1 MAGRR
6 VLCLTIDPAKRLAQ
20 ALGLEEV
27 SSEEQEISPT
37 LFESAGLALPGRLT
51 VMMLD
56 ARAAFDRIVVKH
68 SSSPERARR
77 VMNNRLYRHV
87 SSTLSG
93 TQDYMAMEAL
103 AAAKTDPRFDLVVLD
118 TPPTANAL
126 DFLDAPLRLT
136 EALDSSTVRW
146 LAQGAKKTGRR
157 SLDLFGRSAALVAR
171 GLARITGARFLD
183 SMGELVFDLSELF
196 EGFKERAARVEAAL
210 RGSDVAFVM
219 VTSPAPASI
228 SEVLFLSDRL
238 AAAELVRGAFVVN
251 RVRMPVLPESESA
264 TEEDAARAIARHGLG
279 LKDDG
284 ASRVLRAHTDAM
296 LLAAMDRRNLVG
308 LETAA
313 VSGVPVVQVPE
324 RDGDV
329 QNLRALSDL
338 ALVLTGRQS

>member
-1 MAGRR
+1 MTLPQR
-6 VLCLTIDPAKRLAQ
+6 
-20 ALGLEEV
+20 
-27 SSEEQEISPT
+27 PT
-37 LFESAGLALPGRLT
+37 HLIF
-51 VMMLD
+51 
-56 ARAAFDRIVVKH
+56 
-68 SSSPERARR
+68 
-77 VMNNRLYRHV
+77 
-87 SSTLSG
+87 
-93 TQDYMAMEAL
+93 
-103 AAAKTDPRFDLVVLD
+103 
-118 TPPTANAL
+118 
-126 DFLDAPLRLT
+126 DAPLRLA

-308 LETAA
+308 LETAWQSAESPSCKFPRETETYRTCELSPICARAHRSPILGTRSKLRPSSAASRPPSTSRRALPFA
-313 VSGVPVVQVPE
+313 VS
-324 RDGDV
+324 
-329 QNLRALSDL
+329 
-338 ALVLTGRQS
+338 VLGSA